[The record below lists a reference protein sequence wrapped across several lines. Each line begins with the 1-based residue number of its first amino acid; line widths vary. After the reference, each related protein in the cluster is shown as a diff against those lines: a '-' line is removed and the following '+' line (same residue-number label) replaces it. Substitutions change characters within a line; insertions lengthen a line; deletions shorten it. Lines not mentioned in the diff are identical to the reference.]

1 MNNEN
6 VVFEKK
12 NVLVTGGAG
21 FIGSHLCE
29 ELLKEARVICMD
41 NFINSSAFNIDHLLP
56 YDDFEFVKHDVSV
69 PFKLTDFPE
78 IEKFAVEFQGVQ
90 EIYHLACPTS
100 PKNFDKLK
108 IETLQANSLAMNN
121 TLELA
126 RQYKAKYLFAS
137 SSVVYGSPPPDPDH
151 RFKEDDEG
159 VVDHISG
166 RACYDE
172 GKRFAETYIDTYR
185 QVYNLDVQI
194 ARMFR
199 VYGPRMQLREGHLI
213 PDFIIDALD
222 GGDLVIYG
230 DEKFSTSLSY
240 VSDVVDALLRLMH
253 LNGYIGPVN
262 IGDDKRYLM
271 SEIAQKIIEMTN
283 SSSQI
288 KYEPPLEFLTQLGL
302 PDLTKAR
309 EELGWVPLVRLED
322 GLRKTID
329 YTVANKDALGVGK

>member
-1 MNNEN
+1 M
-6 VVFEKK
+6 
-12 NVLVTGGAG
+12 
-21 FIGSHLCE
+21 
-29 ELLKEARVICMD
+29 
-41 NFINSSAFNIDHLLP
+41 
-56 YDDFEFVKHDVSV
+56 
-69 PFKLTDFPE
+69 
-78 IEKFAVEFQGVQ
+78 
-90 EIYHLACPTS
+90 
-100 PKNFDKLK
+100 
-108 IETLQANSLAMNN
+108 
-121 TLELA
+121 
-126 RQYKAKYLFAS
+126 
-137 SSVVYGSPPPDPDH
+137 
-151 RFKEDDEG
+151 
-159 VVDHISG
+159 
-166 RACYDE
+166 
-172 GKRFAETYIDTYR
+172 
-185 QVYNLDVQI
+185 
-194 ARMFR
+194 
-199 VYGPRMQLREGHLI
+199 
-213 PDFIIDALD
+213 
-222 GGDLVIYG
+222 IYG

>member
-1 MNNEN
+1 MPEN
-6 VVFEKK
+6 IVFEKK

-21 FIGSHLCE
+21 FIGSQLCE

-41 NFINSSAFNIDHLLP
+41 SFINSSAMNIDHLLP

-100 PKNFDKLK
+100 PKNFDKMK

-137 SSVVYGSPPPDPDH
+137 SSVVYGPPQGDNH
-151 RFKEDDEG
+151 RFKEEDGG
-159 VVDHISG
+159 VVDHMSG

-172 GKRFAETYIDTYR
+172 GKRFAETYVDTYR
-185 QVYNLDVQI
+185 QVYGVDVRL
-194 ARMFR
+194 ARIFR
-199 VYGPRMQLREGHLI
+199 TYGPRMQLREGHLM

-222 GGDLVIYG
+222 GKDLVIYG
-230 DEKFSTSLSY
+230 DEKFSTSVSY

-253 LNGYIGPVN
+253 VNEYLGPVN

-271 SEIAQKIIEMTN
+271 SEIAQKIIAMTN

-288 KYEPPLEFLTQLGL
+288 RYEPPIEFLTPLGL

-329 YTVANKDALGVGK
+329 YTIANKDALGVGK